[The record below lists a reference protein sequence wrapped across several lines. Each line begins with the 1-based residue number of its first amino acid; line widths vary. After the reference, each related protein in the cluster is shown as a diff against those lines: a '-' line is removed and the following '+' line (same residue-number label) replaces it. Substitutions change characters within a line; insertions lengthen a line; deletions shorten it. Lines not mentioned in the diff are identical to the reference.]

1 MIGATPNLFAYI
13 ALLSWPFV
21 ALLLYRSRPMAEATI
36 WTILGAFLLLPVG
49 VEIKIPMIPQ
59 FDKNSI
65 PNICALIG
73 CLAVARRNGSPGR
86 RFGLIEIL
94 IAIYIVSPIITSVL
108 NPDPI
113 IVGPLVLPGVGTYDG
128 ISAAI
133 GESIFVLAFLI
144 GRRFLRTAADSEEI
158 LRALVMAGLVYSL
171 PMLFEIRFSPQLHNW
186 IYGFHPSEF
195 LQQMREEGFRPMV
208 FTGHG
213 LIAAFFTMTTVVAA
227 AALWRIK
234 VRAVNLPPAGAAAYL
249 AVMLV
254 LCKSGAALVYGM
266 VLAPLVRFASAR
278 LQPRVA
284 VLLVAIALAFPLLRT
299 ADLFPTDDVGGHR
312 E

>member
-13 ALLSWPFV
+13 ALVSWPFV

-94 IAIYIVSPIITSVL
+94 IAIYIFSPVVTSVL

-113 IVGPLVLPGVGTYDG
+113 IAGPLVLPGVGAYDG
-128 ISAAI
+128 VSAAI
-133 GESIFVLAFLI
+133 GEFIFVLAFLI
-144 GRRFLRTAADSEEI
+144 GRRFLRSAADSEEI

-186 IYGFHPSEF
+186 IYGYHPSEF

-213 LIAAFFTMTTVVAA
+213 LIAAFFITTTLVAA
-227 AALWRIK
+227 ASLWRIR
-234 VRAVNLPPAGAAAYL
+234 VRVVNLPPAGATAYL

-254 LCKSGAALVYGM
+254 LCRAERPWSM
-266 VLAPLVRFASAR
+266 VWRSRRWFGLRQPDCNFASPSPWWLLRWPFRCFAPLICSRR
-278 LQPRVA
+278 LCW
-284 VLLVAIALAFPLLRT
+284 
-299 ADLFPTDDVGGHR
+299 
-312 E
+312 